1 MKKIVFLLMFA
12 FLTVNVALGQILHN
26 VGGTTVKA
34 EMKYIKESGG
44 KPTLYIYFRYNNFA
58 VDGVIPEKLIM
69 QDAHYIEYITA
80 DGDKHVKLLMNK
92 DPNEWVRFYC
102 TEMNVEEYIKTDIF
116 NFKYKGKD
124 IDDGEVCNF
133 ILEQDEDDSTMLFAV
148 FRKGDTVR
156 LFKTPGN
163 FFLAQKYYS
172 LH

>member
-1 MKKIVFLLMFA
+1 MKKIIA
-12 FLTVNVALGQILHN
+12 FLIITFLIANVASSQILHN

-34 EMKYIKESGG
+34 EMKSIKESGG

-58 VDGVIPEKLIM
+58 PGGVIPEKLIM

-80 DGDKHVKLLMNK
+80 DGDKHIKLLMNK

-102 TEMNVEEYIKTDIF
+102 TEMNVEEYIKTDMF
-116 NFKYKGKD
+116 NFKYNGKD
-124 IDDGEVCNF
+124 IDDDEVCNF
-133 ILEQDEDDSTMLFAV
+133 VLMNDEDDTTMLLAV